1 MWPHRGAPRSTA
13 PRRRARLAKIV
24 GIVVFASAFVILF
37 REVLFAGGTFVERD
51 LASFWRPL
59 RAAMVRVASAE
70 GALPLWNPLLAHG
83 QPLAANPQ
91 YALFHPLTALF
102 FVLPFEWAFRL
113 QVLLSV
119 LGSAL
124 SMRALLQE
132 LGCSRPAGFAG
143 ALSWA
148 LGSCVLGATSILPFS
163 IACASLPLFLA
174 GIAKGARRGP
184 LAGLVPGSI
193 GLGLLVLAGQPEPI
207 LVALTLAFPVIAASS
222 SGRSGPRRMFSKS
235 AILTAGSAMVLG
247 LLLGAATLLPGLDLV
262 RKTVR
267 ASGLRSSES
276 LAWSFPPQR
285 LVEFVVPRAFGR
297 LQFPRNPDDRS
308 PALYLDVARPMH
320 FLYPGLAITILAG
333 LASCWQ
339 PRKSLP
345 WLLAGA
351 FWLILALGHHLPLLP
366 ELLRVAPGV
375 AILRFP
381 EKVVFG
387 LVFCVTV
394 LGTLGLDEMRR
405 RRTGSRTVGTTFL
418 VAAALL
424 ATASLV
430 YLGLAFY
437 AQAPAQR
444 PASLLAEDLRTGAIV
459 ALLSA
464 AALRMGSRLTVPL
477 RLFPLLAVLAADLV
491 FHGRALVT
499 SRPEREV
506 AVPPPP
512 FDRLPTDLAHRT
524 FHLAALQYA
533 GSSLWMAPPP
543 VPAGWGIPIA
553 LPSDF
558 SNTELRWSREAT
570 DTILSLASERPD
582 LLEPLLARRG
592 VSSVVAF
599 HPSVRVG
606 ATGILVPPEL
616 RSPLIAV
623 PMRGSTPLA
632 FFAQDVFVAAGREGW
647 KRAIR
652 ELGARSTRAAI
663 VDPAEMPRPPEPLAS
678 GNVDSVR
685 VTPNRVAVDVE
696 VKGPGEALLLLN
708 QTWDT
713 GWRAR
718 IDGNPAR
725 LLRVDLS
732 LSALLVPPGRHT
744 IDLTYHAPLV
754 WVGLGLSGATA
765 LALALVS
772 LAIRAG
778 GGKKGDRGAS

>member
-1 MWPHRGAPRSTA
+1 MVAAGLPMSGA
-13 PRRRARLAKIV
+13 PRRRARIAKIV

-132 LGCSRPAGFAG
+132 LGCSRPARFAG

-148 LGSCVLGATSILPFS
+148 LGSCVLGATSILPFA
-163 IACASLPLFLA
+163 IALASLPLFLA
-174 GIAKGARRGP
+174 GIAKGARKGP

-207 LVALTLAFPVIAASS
+207 LVALALAFPVMAASS
-222 SGRSGPRRMFSKS
+222 SGRSGPRRIFSRS
-235 AILTAGSAMVLG
+235 AILAAASVTVLG
-247 LLLGAATLLPGLDLV
+247 LLLGSAALLPGLGLI

-267 ASGLRSSES
+267 ASGLRASES

-297 LQFPRNPDDRS
+297 LQFPHNPDDRS
-308 PALYLDVARPMH
+308 PALYPDVARPMH

-333 LASCWQ
+333 LVFRWR
-339 PRKSLP
+339 PRHGLP

-351 FWLILALGHHLPLLP
+351 FCLIFALGRHLPVLP
-366 ELLRVAPGV
+366 EFLRTVPGA

-394 LGTLGLDEMRR
+394 MGALGLDEMRR
-405 RRTGSRTVGTTFL
+405 RPGGSRSARATFL
-418 VAAALL
+418 TVAALL
-424 ATASLV
+424 AMS
-430 YLGLAFY
+430 GLAYRGFALV

-444 PASLLAEDLRTGAIV
+444 PVSLLAEDLGTGAMV
-459 ALLSA
+459 ALLCA
-464 AALRMGSRLTVPL
+464 AALAVGSRLTTPL
-477 RLFPLLAVLAADLV
+477 RLAPLLAILAADLV
-491 FHGRALVT
+491 FHGRAFVT

-506 AVPPPP
+506 AAPPPP
-512 FDRLPTDLAHRT
+512 FDLLPTDLAHRT
-524 FHLAALQYA
+524 FHLASLQYA
-533 GSSLWMAPPP
+533 GSTLWMAPPP

-570 DTILSLASERPD
+570 DTILSLAGERPD

-592 VSSVVAF
+592 VSTVVVF
-599 HPSVRVG
+599 HPSVRVE

-616 RSPLIAV
+616 KSPLIAIPV
-623 PMRGSTPLA
+623 RGSTPLA
-632 FFAQDVFVAAGREGW
+632 FFAQGVLVAAGHEEW

-652 ELGARSTRAAI
+652 ELGARSVRTAI
-663 VDPAEMPRPPEPLAS
+663 FDPADIPQRPEPLAS
-678 GNVDSVR
+678 GDVESLR
-685 VTPNRVAVDVE
+685 VTPDRIAVDVE
-696 VKGPGEALLLLN
+696 TKGPGEAILLLN

-732 LSALLVPPGRHT
+732 LSALQVPPGRHSV
-744 IDLTYHAPLV
+744 DVTYHAPLV
-754 WVGLGLSGATA
+754 FVGLGLSGATA
-765 LALALVS
+765 LALALVAFA
-772 LAIRAG
+772 LRLG
-778 GGKKGDRGAS
+778 GGAASTRAPPN